1 MSFKEGVLFTNS
13 KLNNELLFM
22 TGKSF
27 TSEKKCL
34 SSFKVFKIDE
44 NSLIFLSDV
53 DENNLTTLDDLKYDF
68 INYNTFTRFNP
79 SKCIIDDKSLKQI
92 GFSTGSYA
100 QNLSI
105 KDYYLQYIQVEPEY
119 RDFGIAK
126 SLMEV
131 IKTFAKYKGL
141 ENITGTM
148 VPLDTLK
155 NKNPVRPA
163 KNVERQV
170 YHYESIFSIYDEFE
184 QFVLNSKEEP
194 DDYDESVTTLKEIYT
209 HLGFS
214 VKLSSPKSNSGT
226 LKYSLKNYKPTDN
239 KDFIISTL
247 CNDES
252 DLTTD
257 AILDEF
263 SSDDN
268 TSLDM

>member
-1 MSFKEGVLFTNS
+1 MSFKEGVLFTNN

-22 TGKSF
+22 TGRSF
-27 TSEKKCL
+27 TSSDKCL
-34 SSFKVFKIDE
+34 SSFKVFKIDD

-53 DENNLTTLDDLKYDF
+53 DENNLVSLDELKYDF
-68 INYNTFTRFNP
+68 INYNTYTRFNP
-79 SKCIIDDKSLKQI
+79 SKCIIDNKSLKQI
-92 GFSTGSYA
+92 AFSTGSYS
-100 QNLSI
+100 QDLSS
-105 KDYYLQYIQVEPEY
+105 KDYYLQYLQVEPEF
-119 RDFGIAK
+119 RDYGIAK

-131 IKTFAKYKGL
+131 IKTFAKHKGL

-155 NKNPVRPA
+155 NKNPVKPA

-184 QFVLNSKEEP
+184 QFVLDSKEEP
-194 DDYDESVTTLKEIYT
+194 DEYDESVTTLKEIYT

-226 LKYSLKNYKPTDN
+226 LKYSLKNYKTTDN

-252 DLTTD
+252 VLTTD
-257 AILDEF
+257 TILDEF

-268 TSLDM
+268 NTFNM